1 MQLSWL
7 RARPTGFR
15 RFRIKKNTPS
25 DSSVSESSV
34 SPFPMISGKVP
45 VFPSWKQ
52 LQLFPQTLSNLEKQ
66 ILNLALVI
74 IIAALSVLGV
84 GWYQEHSEYVP
95 RSGGQYTEAVIGE
108 PKYVNPILA
117 YGNDVDLDLTHLL
130 FPGLYRI
137 NEQGAVDRDLAAH
150 EEISEDGKTYII
162 TIQQSGLW
170 HDGTPITAQDV
181 AFTFDRIKDPE
192 SQSPYWSSF
201 KDVTVELVN
210 DYTVKMTLEKPY
222 APFLSTL
229 TVGMLPQHI
238 WGEIP
243 ASSTDLAEFNIKPIG
258 AGPFAFE
265 SLTKDR
271 RGIIKSYHFVRF
283 DEYYGEQPYLDE
295 LTFRFYPTKEEM
307 MDAVKHNKADGLSFV
322 TSEMREELERQNM
335 TLHELQLPQYT
346 AVFFNQRNPLL
357 KEKVIRQTL
366 ERAISKDTI
375 LQEALGGAGQV
386 IHTPILPGFLGHNP
400 AVLGL
405 AYNADDAKKALD
417 DAGWALLE
425 GEAVRKKDG
434 RELRFAL
441 STVDRPEY
449 VKTAEL
455 LKDYWH
461 AIGVEVELRIY
472 SSNDIVKRVIKP
484 RDYEA
489 LLFGEIVG
497 TDPDP
502 YPFWHSSQSFD
513 PGLNLAIFFNKD
525 VDQLLEEARQIND
538 EEQRRLKYL
547 HFQNIL
553 SEEQPAIFLYNPY
566 YTYALPK
573 RMKGFSLEKI
583 SVPSDRFNGIEHWHI
598 KTNHVWK

>member
-1 MQLSWL
+1 
-7 RARPTGFR
+7 
-15 RFRIKKNTPS
+15 
-25 DSSVSESSV
+25 
-34 SPFPMISGKVP
+34 MISGKVP